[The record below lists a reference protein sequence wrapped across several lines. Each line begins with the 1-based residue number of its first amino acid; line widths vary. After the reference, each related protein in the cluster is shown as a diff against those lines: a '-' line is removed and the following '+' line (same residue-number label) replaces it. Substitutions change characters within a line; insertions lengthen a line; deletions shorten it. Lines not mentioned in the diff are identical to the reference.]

1 MTERKPELAA
11 LRVALGCDHAGL
23 ALKQHLKGVLL
34 QQGVQVEDLGTHD
47 ESSCDYPD
55 YAHAVA
61 SGVAEGRFDR
71 GLLVCGTGLGM
82 SYAANRH
89 AGVRAALCTNE
100 FLARM
105 SRAHN
110 DANVLCLGSRVTGV
124 GVAEAILSAFIST
137 PFDGDRH
144 TRRVGKIEPSGPE
157 SSKAGG

>member
-1 MTERKPELAA
+1 MTDRTQ

-23 ALKQHLKGVLL
+23 ALKQHLKGLLL

-47 ESSCDYPD
+47 EASCDYPD

-61 SGVAEGRFDR
+61 SGVAEGRYDR

-89 AGVRAALCTNE
+89 PGVRAALCTNE

-110 DANVLCLGSRVTGV
+110 DANVLCLGARVTGV
-124 GVAEAILSAFIST
+124 GVAEAILSAFINT

-144 TRRVGKIEPSGPE
+144 TRRVSKIDTGAAKSG
-157 SSKAGG
+157 G

>member
-1 MTERKPELAA
+1 MTEGKRDLGT

-61 SGVAEGRFDR
+61 SGVAEGRYDR

-89 AGVRAALCTNE
+89 PGVRAALCTNE

-110 DANVLCLGSRVTGV
+110 DANVLCLGARVTGV
-124 GVAEAILSAFIST
+124 GVAEAILSAFIGT

-144 TRRVGKIEPSGPE
+144 TRRVGKIDTGATPK
-157 SSKAGG
+157 SK